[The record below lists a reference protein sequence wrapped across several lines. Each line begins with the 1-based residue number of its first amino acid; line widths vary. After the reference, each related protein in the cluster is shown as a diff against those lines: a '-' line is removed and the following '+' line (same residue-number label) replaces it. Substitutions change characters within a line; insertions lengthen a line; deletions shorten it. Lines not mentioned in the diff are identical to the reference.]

1 MTTSRA
7 GWVRKAM
14 AHSTSAEL
22 CTSMSGSTTTTI
34 LGRRL
39 HAMAAS
45 TALRASPAK
54 RGRIAMTRRNATP
67 PDDGI
72 ATFET
77 VGNCWRIMAANE
89 AS

>member
-1 MTTSRA
+1 MTASRA

-34 LGRRL
+34 LGRKL
-39 HAMAAS
+39 LAIAAS
-45 TALRASPAK
+45 MALRASPAK
-54 RGRIAMTRRNATP
+54 RGCIAMTMRYDTP

-72 ATFET
+72 DTFDS
-77 VGNCWRIMAANE
+77 VGNCWRIIARNE